1 MPSWPI
7 HVALANK
14 FNKKF
19 NLGNDFILGNVLPD
33 VLDGFIFSPSNVTD
47 KNKSHFRVNGRIN
60 YDLFLK
66 DYGDKLD
73 NPIVF
78 GYFVHLLVDK
88 FYNMHTAKDHF
99 VDGGVLL
106 SNGVILDK
114 DEKTLFMKQSEYN
127 QYGHVLFENNL
138 LGSKVNF
145 NNKSL
150 ENIRSLKHFNYD
162 SSDLD
167 KAIDVI
173 NSWVCGNVINENIS
187 YKMHTKEELDKLFDE
202 CYLYVMDY
210 LGKIKE
216 ASI

>member
-19 NLGNDFILGNVLPD
+19 
-33 VLDGFIFSPSNVTD
+33 

-150 ENIRSLKHFNYD
+150 ENIRIIFSYEKTKYRPKSLKY
-162 SSDLD
+162 
-167 KAIDVI
+167 
-173 NSWVCGNVINENIS
+173 
-187 YKMHTKEELDKLFDE
+187 
-202 CYLYVMDY
+202 
-210 LGKIKE
+210 
-216 ASI
+216 